1 MVHISMLLS
10 FKILMHLS
18 IGLRLDCLQTFGFQ
32 DLNNFESD
40 PEEFARTSLSVS
52 PLITKGLRSS
62 FRISTGPET
71 SSLAARK
78 QLCPMVMRYHQH

>member
-1 MVHISMLLS
+1 MLLP

-18 IGLRLDCLQTFGFQ
+18 IGFRLDCLQIFGFQ

-40 PEEFARTSLSVS
+40 PEEFARMSLSVS

-62 FRISTGPET
+62 LRISTGPEM
-71 SSLAARK
+71 SSLAACK
-78 QLCPMVMRYHQH
+78 QLCPMVMRYRQR